1 MTIRTPTS
9 LVIDF
14 NTDLTTEI
22 ASNRF
27 TTHRLISNSLQLPV
41 GSYSV
46 GSIDLL
52 DTSGT
57 VILGT
62 AGIGVISSDSVID
75 VTIGAND
82 SISTKLFAYDGAVA
96 PISIST
102 TSTTPITVEYVIGT
116 NLPVVP
122 TAPAITSVEPG
133 DGLAIVTFIAPT
145 DDGGSPITSYTVTS
159 STGGYFATGTE
170 SPITVTGLTNDV
182 SYTFTVIATNAVGDS
197 VASNVSE
204 PVTPYAVVLTAP
216 SAPTIYD
223 ISMANNEVTI
233 YFNVPDS
240 DGGSPITGY
249 EVVSTPDGISNTG
262 TDSPITVSG
271 LTYGTEYT
279 FEVFAI
285 NAIGTSLP
293 SNVSDPETPIGFPDA
308 PVITD
313 ATINNTT
320 ATITFTTPNTN
331 GSTITEYIVITNPTN
346 DVTHGNASPI
356 DVTGLQPGNDYT
368 FTVLAV
374 TVNGNGAQSTP
385 SATLTAT
392 AAP

>member
-75 VTIGAND
+75 VTIGANN

-145 DDGGSPITSYTVTS
+145 DDGGSPITSYTVAS

-223 ISMANNEVTI
+223 
-233 YFNVPDS
+233 
-240 DGGSPITGY
+240 
-249 EVVSTPDGISNTG
+249 
-262 TDSPITVSG
+262 
-271 LTYGTEYT
+271 L
-279 FEVFAI
+279 
-285 NAIGTSLP
+285 SL
-293 SNVSDPETPIGFPDA
+293 IH
-308 PVITD
+308 I
-313 ATINNTT
+313 
-320 ATITFTTPNTN
+320 
-331 GSTITEYIVITNPTN
+331 
-346 DVTHGNASPI
+346 
-356 DVTGLQPGNDYT
+356 
-368 FTVLAV
+368 
-374 TVNGNGAQSTP
+374 
-385 SATLTAT
+385 
-392 AAP
+392 